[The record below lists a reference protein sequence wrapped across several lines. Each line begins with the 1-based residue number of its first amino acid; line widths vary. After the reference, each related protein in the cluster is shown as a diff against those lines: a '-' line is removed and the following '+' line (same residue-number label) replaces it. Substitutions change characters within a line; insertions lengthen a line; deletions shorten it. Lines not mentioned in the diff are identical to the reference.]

1 MPPDFSELSK
11 LFISKILKFKD
22 ERASLSLL
30 KDDSEIIKKS
40 IAKIKWKIILV

>member
-30 KDDSEIIKKS
+30 KDDIWFKCKFIYY
-40 IAKIKWKIILV
+40 